1 MKQAVSVSLGSA
13 TRDEE
18 SVLSLLGQSI
28 LLRREGMDG
37 DVARATARF
46 EELDR
51 DSKVGALGAGGVD
64 LWVGTDKWRYPL
76 RSAQKMVRGVQN
88 TAVVDGSGLKLT
100 LERGLAGFLAEAGV
114 TVKQKRVLVTSA
126 IDRYG
131 MARSFQEAGWETLY
145 GDLGFALGLP
155 LPLRQLAQVARVAR
169 LLLPLVSHLPMRF
182 LYPTGTKQVE
192 IVPKFGE
199 WYAWAEVIA
208 GDCLFIKRH
217 MPADLR
223 EKVIVTNTTTA
234 VDRALFAERGV
245 RYLVTSTPVVNGRS
259 FGTNLL
265 EAGLTTAVGQNRP
278 LTVSELQQLLP
289 DLGLRPTLLK
299 L

>member
-18 SVLSLLGQSI
+18 SVLSLLGQAV

-46 EELDR
+46 EELDK
-51 DSKVGALGAGGVD
+51 DSRVGALGAGGVD
-64 LWVGTDKWRYPL
+64 LWVGTEKWRYPL
-76 RSAQKMVRGVQN
+76 RSAQKMVRGVKN

-100 LERGLAGFLAEAGV
+100 LEHNLANFLHEENV
-114 TVKQKRVLVTSA
+114 PIKQKRVLITSA

-131 MARSFQEAGWETLY
+131 MARSFHEAGWETLY

-155 LPLRQLAQVARVAR
+155 LPLRQLAQVERVAR

-182 LYPTGTKQVE
+182 LYPTGAKQVE
-192 IVPKFGE
+192 IVPKFGD

-223 EKVIVTNTTTA
+223 GKVVVTNTTTA

-245 RYLVTSTPVVNGRS
+245 RYLVTSTPVVKGRS

-278 LTVSELQQLLP
+278 LTLRELRHLLP
-289 DLGLRPTLLK
+289 ELGLRPTLLK

>member
-46 EELDR
+46 EALDR

-76 RSAQKMVRGVQN
+76 RSAQKMVRGVQH

-100 LERGLAGFLAEAGV
+100 LERSLAGFLAEAGV
-114 TVKQKRVLVTSA
+114 PIKQKRVLITSA

-145 GDLGFALGLP
+145 GDLGFALGIPVP
-155 LPLRQLAQVARVAR
+155 LHQLAHVERVAR

-192 IVPKFGE
+192 IVPKFGA

-217 MPADLR
+217 MPTDLR
-223 EKVIVTNTTTA
+223 GKVIVTNTTTA

-245 RYLVTSTPVVNGRS
+245 RYLVTSTPVVEGRS

-278 LTVSELQQLLP
+278 LTLSELQQLLP